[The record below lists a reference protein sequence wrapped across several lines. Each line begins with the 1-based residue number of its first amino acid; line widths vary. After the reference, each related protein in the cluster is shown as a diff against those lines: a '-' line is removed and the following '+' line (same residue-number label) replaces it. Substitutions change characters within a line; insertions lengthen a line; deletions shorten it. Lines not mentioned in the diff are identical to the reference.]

1 MSDARLER
9 FWSQARAAGPT
20 PPAEVSEACPDLERG
35 RMSDIQ
41 FWRLIHAERARLADL
56 LDGLAPEQW
65 RTQSLSTGWS
75 VEQVVAHLS
84 AAANTGRWAWIRSIV
99 SAGFNPAKHNAR
111 FLARYLGRTPAETL
125 EIFRDS
131 VTSTISPTKDYAAF
145 LGEVIVHGQD
155 IARPL
160 GISLTPDPCAVREIA
175 EFFATKDFAVNSK
188 TLVKGLRLE
197 ATDTSFAISEG
208 PLVKGELLNL
218 VMVMAGR
225 EEYCGALDGGGVR
238 ELQQRMK

>member
-1 MSDARLER
+1 MSD
-9 FWSQARAAGPT
+9 
-20 PPAEVSEACPDLERG
+20 PD
-35 RMSDIQ
+35 D
-41 FWRLIHAERARLADL
+41 WRLIHIERARLVDFL
-56 LDGLAPEQW
+56 EQLDPDEWAQQTLCTDW
-65 RTQSLSTGWS
+65 TI
-75 VEQVVAHLS
+75 EQVVAHLS

-99 SAGFNPAKHNAR
+99 AAGFNPTKHNTR
-111 FLARYLGRTPAETL
+111 LLARYLGQTEEETL
-125 EIFRDS
+125 QIFRGS
-131 VTSTISPTKDYAAF
+131 VTATISPTKDYAAF

-188 TLVKGLRLE
+188 TLVKGLALE
-197 ATDTSFAISEG
+197 ATDTSFAIGEG
-208 PLVKGELLNL
+208 PVVKGDLLNL

-225 EEYCGALDGGGVR
+225 EEYCGALDGDGVR